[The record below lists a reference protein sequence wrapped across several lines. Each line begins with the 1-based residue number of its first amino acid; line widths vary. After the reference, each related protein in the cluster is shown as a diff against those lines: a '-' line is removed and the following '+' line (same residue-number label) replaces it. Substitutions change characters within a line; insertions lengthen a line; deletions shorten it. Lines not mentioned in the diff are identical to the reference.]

1 MIRGR
6 VTAMKDATQTTMDAA
21 GRLVIPKPIR
31 QRAGLKP
38 GQPLDVSLHDGRV
51 EIEPAPVPVRIEKRG
66 RVAVAVPEEP
76 LPPLTSEEVEATR
89 HQLRHRHDSE

>member
-1 MIRGR
+1 
-6 VTAMKDATQTTMDAA
+6 MDSA

-51 EIEPAPVPVRIEKRG
+51 EIEPAPMAVRIEKRG

-76 LPPLTSEEVEATR
+76 LPPLTAEEVEDTR
-89 HQLRHRHDSE
+89 RQVRQRHGSE